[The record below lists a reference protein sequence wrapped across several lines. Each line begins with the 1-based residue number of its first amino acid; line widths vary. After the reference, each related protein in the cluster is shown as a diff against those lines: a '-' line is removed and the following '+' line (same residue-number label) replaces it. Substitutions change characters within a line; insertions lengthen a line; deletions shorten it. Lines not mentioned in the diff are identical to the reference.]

1 MTITVTMEGLRAL
14 AKQKPA
20 AKTLPAATQAP
31 KTGAEIRL
39 EAQALLQQARDLF
52 EVVRDVPE
60 ARDAH
65 DGLRIIAA
73 TIGARIVVRRRKRA
87 ANTTVPVDYGALLK
101 QVEALVGAAVALV
114 KGRLPERRDWIFQNA
129 TELFREGLSTLQR
142 ALVPPAVRTHARKT
156 AALPAAL
163 PAPLQQAG

>member
-1 MTITVTMEGLRAL
+1 MTITLTMAGLRAL
-14 AKQKPA
+14 ANQKPA
-20 AKTLPAATQAP
+20 AKTLPAPTQAP
-31 KTGAEIRL
+31 KTGAEIRQ

-52 EVVRDVPE
+52 EAVRNVPE

-73 TIGARIVVRRRKRA
+73 TIGARIVVRRRRKRA
-87 ANTTVPVDYGALLK
+87 ANTATAVDYGPLLK
-101 QVEALVGAAVALV
+101 QVEALVGEAITLV

-142 ALVPPAVRTHARKT
+142 ALVPPAERKYARK
-156 AALPAAL
+156 PSAL
-163 PAPLQQAG
+163 PAPVQQAG

>member
-1 MTITVTMEGLRAL
+1 MTITLTMAGLRAM
-14 AKQKPA
+14 ANQKPA
-20 AKTLPAATQAP
+20 AKTLPAPKEAP

-52 EVVRDVPE
+52 EAVRDVPE

-73 TIGARIVVRRRKRA
+73 TIGARLVVRRRKRA
-87 ANTTVPVDYGALLK
+87 ANTTTPMDYSALLK
-101 QVEALVGAAVALV
+101 QVETLVGAAVSLV
-114 KGRLPERRDWIFQNA
+114 RGRLPERRDWIFQNA
-129 TELFREGLSTLQR
+129 TELFREGLSTLYR
-142 ALVPPAVRTHARKT
+142 ALVPPAVRTHARKP

-163 PAPLQQAG
+163 QQAG